1 MKINPGGNLSGQ
13 VSHKRVNERP
23 VARGGAEGR
32 PAVPVD
38 TGDSPIPEI
47 RKQMLVVQRTL
58 GRYQSILGGFEGF
71 QRFLVPAAA
80 VKDAALYLQKVVY
93 RGEAVLE
100 PFKVELARILETRD
114 TPALQRLIQNVRT
127 EIHGFAVQLSRL
139 ETAEQNSRSIN
150 STGKSLAD
158 ILQGIKTEGDM
169 LFDLEGENV
178 LKLLG

>member
-1 MKINPGGNLSGQ
+1 MKINPSENLSGQ
-13 VSHKRVNERP
+13 VSRNRVNERP
-23 VARGGAEGR
+23 VARGGVDGP
-32 PAVPVD
+32 PAVLAD
-38 TGDSPIPEI
+38 TGNSPIPEI

-58 GRYQSILGGFEGF
+58 GRYQSILGGLEGY
-71 QRFLVPAAA
+71 QRFLEPSAAA
-80 VKDAALYLQKVVY
+80 EDADLYLQNVVY

-100 PFKVELARILETRD
+100 PFKGELAKIFEAKD
-114 TPALQRLIQNVRT
+114 TSTLQRLIQNVHT

-158 ILQGIKTEGDM
+158 ILQGIRTQGD
-169 LFDLEGENV
+169 LILDLEGDNV